1 MRRAMVFLFLLSF
14 LNSPEASCQ
23 QRKVIK
29 KGKSKQ
35 EVSEPILS
43 DRVFPDRTPVLEI
56 TGLRKE
62 ESPVRITDVKMD
74 VKVVGT
80 MAVTTIDMIFF
91 NPNQRIL
98 EGQFE
103 FPLGEGQS
111 ISRFAL
117 DINGKLREGV
127 VVEKQKGQQVFEDI
141 IRLQVD
147 PGLLEKTKGNNFRT
161 RVYPLPAQGK
171 RRIVIAYEQELKKEK
186 NNHRFHL
193 PVQYGNLD
201 NFDLQVTVFSSPKAP
216 QVEETP
222 WGKFSF
228 DRANDAFIA
237 TYSKQ
242 NFKKEGQL
250 VFSIPQQTSQTVFV
264 EKGKISGDTYFY
276 ANVRPDV
283 ALTSDNMPSISTIDL
298 YWDASSSMAQ
308 RDLKKEME
316 FLETYLKELGSIKVN
331 VYSFNIF
338 CNKIGSFK
346 IDGDF
351 TKLKDILQNMAYDGA
366 TQYGSLNFQQA
377 ILSSKADRIMLFTD
391 GINTFGQPEAT
402 LGKTPIITVSSQ
414 LSADYSQLSYMASAT
429 GGSYVNLM
437 QQSAA
442 AAIASVRKTGMYFI
456 SADYNPDE
464 IADFNPLVPQLI
476 KEEDVFSVTGKLKAE
491 SARVTVHFGVNNKI
505 LSSKTITLDKSMTHS
520 YDNIVERIWAQK
532 QIAALDIRYEKNKAE
547 IEELGKRFNIVTRNT
562 SLIVL
567 DNVADYVRYEI
578 TPPAELLSEY
588 NRLMADKRA
597 REKKMK
603 SGTSDDQALKRR
615 IENVLSMFT
624 ARKEWWNKIFPKNCR
639 PVPKTRKQTGDELFV
654 LDDADIVS
662 TEEVGEAF
670 SISYVPGL
678 MVEEEPAAE
687 SSISVSQHSSRH
699 AAPAAQPARNQ
710 KAPER
715 VRTEQRAER
724 VRARINLKA
733 WSPDTPYMNLLKK
746 ESNKEIYS
754 TYLSIKEE
762 YKTAPS
768 FYLDVASL
776 LEERGLKKEALI
788 VLSNLA
794 EMEIEDYR
802 LIRVL
807 ANRLRQLEYLD
818 YAIDYFKQVLELR
831 PFEPQSYRD
840 LGLAYASNKQYQSS
854 VDALYEIV
862 KKAWD
867 GRFPEIEVIALEEM
881 NQVIAEARRKGVKL
895 NLSEIDKR
903 LVYEMPV
910 DIRIVL
916 NWDTDNSDMD
926 LWVTDPCGEVCIYH
940 NPLTY
945 IGGLMSRDFTG
956 GYGPEEF
963 MIKEAKPGKYRIQAN
978 YYGSRQQTLIGATTI
993 YLDIY
998 TYYSSGKEKKETITL
1013 RLTENKE
1020 VIDIGEIVFE
1030 RR

>member
-14 LNSPEASCQ
+14 LSSPEAACQ

-29 KGKSKQ
+29 KGKSQQ
-35 EVSEPILS
+35 EISEPVIS

-74 VKVVGT
+74 VKVVGA

-127 VVEKQKGQQVFEDI
+127 VVDKQKGQQVFEDI

-161 RVYPLPAQGK
+161 RVYPLPAQGT

-186 NNHRFHL
+186 NNYRFHL
-193 PVQYGNLD
+193 PVQYGELD
-201 NFDLQVTVFSSPKAP
+201 NFNLQVTVYSSPKSP
-216 QVEETP
+216 RVEETP

-228 DRANDAFIA
+228 DKANDAFMA
-237 TYSKQ
+237 TYSKK

-250 VFSIPQQTSQTVFV
+250 VFSIPQQTHQTVFV
-264 EKGKISGDTYFY
+264 ENGKISGESYFY

-283 ALTSDNMPSISTIDL
+283 ALTADNMPSISSIDL

-308 RDLKKEME
+308 RDRKKEME
-316 FLETYLKELGSIKVN
+316 FLEAYLKELGTVKVN
-331 VYSFNIF
+331 LHSFNIF
-338 CNKIGSFK
+338 CNKVGSFQ
-346 IDGDF
+346 INGDCM
-351 TKLKDILQNMAYDGA
+351 KLKETIEDIAYDGA
-366 TQYGSLNFQQA
+366 TQFGALNFQA
-377 ILSSKADRIMLFTD
+377 SMLSSKADRILLFTD
-391 GINTFGQPEAT
+391 GINTFGQAEAT
-402 LGKTPIITVSSQ
+402 LGKTPVVVVSSQ
-414 LSADYSQLSYMASAT
+414 LSADYSQLNYLASAT

-437 QQSAA
+437 QQSIAEA
-442 AAIASVRKTGMYFI
+442 MASVRKTGMYFI

-464 IADFNPLVPQLI
+464 IADFNPSVPQFI
-476 KEEDVFSVTGKLKAE
+476 KEEDVFSVTGKLKAQ
-491 SARVTVHFGVNNKI
+491 SARVTLHFGMNNKI
-505 LSSKTITLDKSMTHS
+505 LSSKTVTLNKSMAQD
-520 YDNIVERIWAQK
+520 YDNMVERLWAQK

-547 IEELGKRFNIVTRNT
+547 IEELGKRFNVVTRNT

-578 TPPAELLSEY
+578 TPPDELLGEY
-588 NRLMADKRA
+588 NRLMADKKA

-603 SGTSDDQALKRR
+603 SGASADEALKRR
-615 IENVLSMFT
+615 IENVLIMFN
-624 ARKEWWNKIFPKNCR
+624 ARKEWWNKTFPKNCR
-639 PVPKTRKQTGDELFV
+639 PVPKTRKQAGDELYV
-654 LDDADIVS
+654 LEDADIVS
-662 TEEVGEAF
+662 TEEVGEAI
-670 SISYVPGL
+670 SIAYTPAL
-678 MVEEEPAAE
+678 TVEEEPAEESLMLVRE
-687 SSISVSQHSSRH
+687 SSSRGIEQAEPVAQKPKASKRVS
-699 AAPAAQPARNQ
+699 P
-710 KAPER
+710 
-715 VRTEQRAER
+715 EQRTER
-724 VRARINLKA
+724 VRARIALKA
-733 WSPDTPYMNLLKK
+733 WSPDTPYMNQLKK
-746 ESNKEIYS
+746 ESDKEIYS
-754 TYLSIKEE
+754 AYLSIKEE
-762 YKTAPS
+762 YKSTPS

-776 LEERGLKKEALI
+776 LEERKLKKEALI

-802 LIRVL
+802 LLRVL
-807 ANRLRQLEYLD
+807 ANRLRQLEYMD
-818 YAIDYFKQVLELR
+818 YAISYFEQVLALR
-831 PFEPQSYRD
+831 PYEPQSYRD
-840 LGLAYASNKQYQSS
+840 LGLAYANNKQYQKS
-854 VDALYEIV
+854 VDTLYEIV
-862 KKAWD
+862 KKSWD

-881 NQVIAEARRKGVKL
+881 NQVIAVARRKGVNL

-903 LVYEMPV
+903 FVYEMPV

-940 NPLTY
+940 NPRTY

-1030 RR
+1030 KR